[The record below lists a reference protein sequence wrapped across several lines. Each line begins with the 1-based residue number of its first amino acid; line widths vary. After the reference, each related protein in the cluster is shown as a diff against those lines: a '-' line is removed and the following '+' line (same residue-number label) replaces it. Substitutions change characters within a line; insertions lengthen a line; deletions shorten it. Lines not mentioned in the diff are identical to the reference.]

1 MEMSKELKDM
11 AEALAMEAKVTL
23 PIDIFDKK
31 HRNRLS
37 RTLIIKCQKLL
48 WIKVDML
55 RCDFLQMKGG
65 GKV

>member
-11 AEALAMEAKVTL
+11 AEALAKEAKVTL

-37 RTLIIKCQKLL
+37 RSYLNH
-48 WIKVDML
+48 KVSKTSL
-55 RCDFLQMKGG
+55 NQGRYAE
-65 GKV
+65 V